1 MKIKSEEES
10 ALARKIYKN
19 EVQSWKKKLGNERKE
34 NMRLEKIIKK
44 DLEAKDTKLKE
55 VVKERLVLEDKM
67 NSLLDVLY
75 GCDECG
81 RRGFL

>member
-1 MKIKSEEES
+1 MG
-10 ALARKIYKN
+10 
-19 EVQSWKKKLGNERKE
+19 KKKLGNERKE

>member
-1 MKIKSEEES
+1 MKFSHGE
-10 ALARKIYKN
+10 
-19 EVQSWKKKLGNERKE
+19 KKLGNERKE

>member
-1 MKIKSEEES
+1 MGE
-10 ALARKIYKN
+10 
-19 EVQSWKKKLGNERKE
+19 KKLGNEKKE

>member
-1 MKIKSEEES
+1 
-10 ALARKIYKN
+10 
-19 EVQSWKKKLGNERKE
+19 
-34 NMRLEKIIKK
+34 MRLEKIIKK

>member
-1 MKIKSEEES
+1 MGE
-10 ALARKIYKN
+10 
-19 EVQSWKKKLGNERKE
+19 KKLGNERKE